1 MENAPVKE
9 TTEDIIQLEID
20 SMLQETKSHGTDAF
34 PFQYYDTVFDWKRR
48 DYIEWHWHKELEFLI
63 LRSEAMTCRVGDQTL
78 HLKKGDCILINSSVV
93 HRYEAPEKPF
103 DEKGHWITLLFSA
116 DFIAPV
122 HSAIYQK
129 TVYPVLM
136 SGEHFF
142 SFCQNDSW
150 KVRIRDIVKDICA
163 VCNKNHVTQELS
175 IHISLCTIWKELFE
189 HLPEQD
195 RMKAVNKNL
204 MLQARMRVMLQYI
217 WENFDQPIRLED
229 IAQSANI
236 SESVAQRC
244 FRSCVRESPNHYLQL
259 YRLEHAKQLLL
270 TTNLS
275 VLDVALASGFGSAG
289 YFDHLFKREFGMTPK
304 QFVKKQFQ

>member
-1 MENAPVKE
+1 MENVPVKE
-9 TTEDIIQLEID
+9 TTEDVIRLETD
-20 SMLQETKSHGTDAF
+20 SMLQETKSHGTNAF
-34 PFQYYDTVFDWKRR
+34 PFQYYDTVFDWERR
-48 DYIEWHWHKELEFLI
+48 SYVEWHWHKELEILI

-93 HRYEAPEKPF
+93 HRYEEPERLS
-103 DEKGHWITLLFSA
+103 DEKGHWISLLFSP

-122 HSAIYQK
+122 HSVIYQK
-129 TVYPVLM
+129 AIYPVLM
-136 SGEHFF
+136 SGENFF
-142 SFCQNDSW
+142 SFLQNDSW
-150 KVRIRDIVKDICA
+150 KVRVCSILKDICA
-163 VCNKNHVTQELS
+163 VCNKNQVTQELS
-175 IHISLCTIWKELFE
+175 IHISLCTIWRELLE
-189 HLPEQD
+189 HLPEPDQT
-195 RMKAVNKNL
+195 KAVNRNL

-244 FRSCVRESPNHYLQL
+244 FRSCVHDSPNHYLQL

-270 TTNLS
+270 TTS
-275 VLDVALASGFGSAG
+275 CSILDVALASGFGSVG

-304 QFVKKQFQ
+304 QFVKQQFR